1 MTVAVWME
9 EGERRRRRGGEEE
22 GERRFCGGEKGGDG
36 EGARVFWGV
45 FVFVVSGKKKERR
58 RVSRQ
63 RRMAALIIRL
73 HFHDYF
79 GCDASIL
86 LSDPATTERT
96 ALSNTGVGGYEVID
110 AAKSAVENICPGIVS
125 CADIPAVAARD
136 TSVAVGGPSWSV
148 RLGRRDSTRANR
160 ALADGLPRADL
171 DLPSLVRD
179 FDAKG
184 LNERDMVA

>member
-1 MTVAVWME
+1 
-9 EGERRRRRGGEEE
+9 
-22 GERRFCGGEKGGDG
+22 
-36 EGARVFWGV
+36 
-45 FVFVVSGKKKERR
+45 
-58 RVSRQ
+58 
-63 RRMAALIIRL
+63 MAALIIRL

-79 GCDASIL
+79 VQGCDASIL